1 MPAAELAALLAY
13 ATAMAFTPGPNT
25 TLSTAMAANHG
36 LRHAMRFVLAVPFG
50 WCLLLVACAAGLGTL
65 VTTMPALAAAIR
77 VVGAAYMLW
86 LAWRLA
92 RRVAPGVA
100 GAGGAAQGSLD
111 VGFARGVALQ
121 FVNIQGL
128 AQCADHRRHLGRR
141 RGTGGHAP
149 GLGAADRGGL
159 WLRQQLHLRAGGR
172 GAAALARAGRAP
184 AVVQPRYGGW
194 CWWLTAVLD
203 AQAHDAPRTTAAG
216 ADT

>member
-65 VTTMPALAAAIR
+65 VTTMPALAAALR
-77 VVGAAYMLW
+77 GVGAAYMLW

-92 RRVAPGVA
+92 RRVVP
-100 GAGGAAQGSLD
+100 GAGGPAHASLD

-121 FVNIQGL
+121 FVNAKAWLNALTIAATWIAVEGQVATRL
-128 AQCADHRRHLGRR
+128 AWVL
-141 RGTGGHAP
+141 P
-149 GLGAADRGGL
+149 I
-159 WLRQQLHLRAGGR
+159 
-172 GAAALARAGRAP
+172 AAAYGFASNFTY
-184 AVVQPRYGGW
+184 AVVGASLRR
-194 CWWLTAVLD
+194 WLAHGERLLWFNRCMAAVL
-203 AQAHDAPRTTAAG
+203 AATALWMLMP
-216 ADT
+216 

>member
-121 FVNIQGL
+121 FVNAKAWLNALTIAATWVAVEGQVAARLAWVLPIAAAYGFASNFTYALVGAALRRWL
-128 AQCADHRRHLGRR
+128 AQGERLLWFN
-141 RGTGGHAP
+141 RGM
-149 GLGAADRGGL
+149 AAVL
-159 WLRQQLHLRAGGR
+159 
-172 GAAALARAGRAP
+172 AA
-184 AVVQPRYGGW
+184 
-194 CWWLTAVLD
+194 TAVWMLK
-203 AQAHDAPRTTAAG
+203 P
-216 ADT
+216 

>member
-65 VTTMPALAAAIR
+65 VTTVPALAAAIR

-100 GAGGAAQGSLD
+100 GAAGAARGSLD

-121 FVNIQGL
+121 FVNAKAWLNALTIAATWVAVEGQVAARLAWVLPIAAAYGFASNFTYALVGAALRRWL
-128 AQCADHRRHLGRR
+128 AQGERLLWFN
-141 RGTGGHAP
+141 RGM
-149 GLGAADRGGL
+149 AAVL
-159 WLRQQLHLRAGGR
+159 
-172 GAAALARAGRAP
+172 AA
-184 AVVQPRYGGW
+184 
-194 CWWLTAVLD
+194 TAVWMLK
-203 AQAHDAPRTTAAG
+203 P
-216 ADT
+216 

>member
-100 GAGGAAQGSLD
+100 GAAGAAQGSLD

-121 FVNIQGL
+121 FVNAKAWLNALTIAATWVAVEGQVAARLAWVLPIAAAYGFASNFTYALVGAALRRWL
-128 AQCADHRRHLGRR
+128 AQGERLLWFN
-141 RGTGGHAP
+141 RGM
-149 GLGAADRGGL
+149 AAVL
-159 WLRQQLHLRAGGR
+159 
-172 GAAALARAGRAP
+172 AA
-184 AVVQPRYGGW
+184 
-194 CWWLTAVLD
+194 TAVWMLK
-203 AQAHDAPRTTAAG
+203 P
-216 ADT
+216 